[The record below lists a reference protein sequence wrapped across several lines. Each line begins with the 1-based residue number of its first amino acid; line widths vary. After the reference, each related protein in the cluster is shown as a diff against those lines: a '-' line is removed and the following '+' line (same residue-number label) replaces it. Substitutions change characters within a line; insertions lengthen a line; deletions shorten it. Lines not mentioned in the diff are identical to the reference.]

1 MRQDPYRVIVWGPGG
16 IGRACLKQLVKRN
29 DCEIVGVLAYSP
41 DKDGKD
47 VGELIG
53 IDPIGVKA
61 TTDQEAI
68 FALDADVVLYTAML
82 PFDMPA
88 MENVILRLLESGKNV
103 INAAGFHYAHN
114 HSPEYVE
121 RFEAACR
128 KGGVSLHGSGENPGF
143 WFERFALSLTG
154 VTNHVETLH
163 LHEYCDISTS
173 GSEPETLAGLSI
185 GLPADQASLPAP
197 MAALWEEFYFVE
209 ILNMGSIALFGR
221 PLDRVDHEPTY
232 HVADHDIVLSK
243 AEGHAMDLTVPKGHI
258 HALTHAFTGILD
270 GKPRLGITVNW
281 FLRPENAP
289 FELTSEDSWL
299 IEMEGE
305 PVSVRCQINAMASLK
320 DNLERRPGDQT
331 SSTYYV
337 TGAALIG
344 AIPVVVAAAPGFV
357 YPSIF
362 STATTDLR
370 RLEDRGDI
378 VGSGIPEATAS

>member
-16 IGRACLKQLVKRN
+16 IGRACLKQLVKRD

-41 DKDGKD
+41 EKNGKD

-53 IDPIGVKA
+53 QDPIGVTA

-68 FALDADVVLYTAML
+68 LALDADVVLYTAML

-88 MENVILRLLESGKNV
+88 MEDVIISCLESGKNV

-114 HSPEYVE
+114 HTAEYVE
-121 RFEAACR
+121 KFEAACR

-143 WFERFALSLTG
+143 WFERLALTLTG
-154 VTNHVETLH
+154 VTNEVDTLY
-163 LHEYCDISTS
+163 LHGFCDISTS
-173 GSEPETLAGLSI
+173 GSQPETLAGLSI
-185 GLPADQASLPAP
+185 GASADQATLPPP
-197 MAALWEEFYFVE
+197 MAMLWEQFYFVE

-232 HVADHDIVLSK
+232 HVTERDVVLSK
-243 AEGHAMDLTVPKGHI
+243 AQGHAMDLTVPSGHV
-258 HALTHAFTGILD
+258 HALTHAFTGFLD
-270 GKPRLGITVNW
+270 DRPRLGITVNW

-299 IEMEGE
+299 IEIEGR

-320 DNLERRPGDQT
+320 DKVERRPGDQT

-337 TGAALIG
+337 TGAVMIQ
-344 AIPVVVAAAPGFV
+344 AIPMVVAAEPGFL
-357 YPSIF
+357 YPSVF
-362 STATTDLR
+362 TTSTTDLR
-370 RLEDRGDI
+370 SLAERRDI
-378 VGSGIPEATAS
+378 VDRAAPQAAIA